1 MLLAAGTVALFG
13 HVSIAN
19 PLGDQFMDPRL
30 GLMLLLISS
39 TAAVLGLQSR
49 VAEQLAL
56 SGPCRWRASWLL
68 VLCGL
73 HGVSTWQIA
82 VDGRPPFGVLHIVA
96 ITFFFPVGLALFRVW
111 LGLAAV
117 FVLFVA
123 VVVSPTN
130 GAPTAWPL
138 FGAVLPDSRGLLPLS
153 IAIIVTAIYATNLAG
168 HRRY

>member
-96 ITFFFPVGLALFRVW
+96 ITFFFPVGLRIDQSTVIFSIGQQDNDLT
-111 LGLAAV
+111 LCLAAAQAVNTGTQARTDGCSV
-117 FVLFVA
+117 FQ
-123 VVVSPTN
+123 
-130 GAPTAWPL
+130 
-138 FGAVLPDSRGLLPLS
+138 
-153 IAIIVTAIYATNLAG
+153 
-168 HRRY
+168 

>member
-73 HGVSTWQIA
+73 LVGEVS
-82 VDGRPPFGVLHIVA
+82 GRLG
-96 ITFFFPVGLALFRVW
+96 VGLVM
-111 LGLAAV
+111 V
-117 FVLFVA
+117 D
-123 VVVSPTN
+123 SPSER
-130 GAPTAWPL
+130 A
-138 FGAVLPDSRGLLPLS
+138 
-153 IAIIVTAIYATNLAG
+153 
-168 HRRY
+168 HRTTRASH